1 MDVGK
6 QRQSNNKRRLATT
19 STGTLRQL
27 LDRRDNECPRIRT
40 FHRRTHAVRRLGHL
54 AYRRRQRRNPLV
66 AEALRAGYRHID
78 TAQAYGK
85 ESGVGKGVRAGREE
99 WGIGRSSVFI
109 TTKIAAEA
117 KDYDS
122 ALASIDQ
129 SRDKLGL
136 DYIDLM
142 IIHSPQPWVEFRG
155 TDKRYFAENL
165 QVWRALED
173 AQAAG
178 KVKAIGVSN
187 FLEDDLANIL
197 ENAHTQP
204 AVNQVLAHISN
215 MPTELIDYC
224 HRNGVV
230 VEAYSPLG
238 HGANF
243 RNPRLMSIAS
253 TYGVGVAQL
262 WLRYL
267 LDKWLVVLPKIT
279 SVERLRTNLELDFAL
294 SDEDVLALDDITDAP
309 DYGEHS
315 FFPVFGGKL

>member
-1 MDVGK
+1 MSVPEFE
-6 QRQSNNKRRLATT
+6 L
-19 STGTLRQL
+19 STGARMP
-27 LDRRDNECPRIRT
+27 C
-40 FHRRTHAVRRLGHL
+40 VGLGTWL
-54 AYRRRQRRNPLV
+54 IDAANAETLV

-85 ESGVGKGVRAGREE
+85 DSGVGKGVRAGREE
-99 WGIGRSSVFI
+99 WGIGRSSVFF

-243 RNPRLMSIAS
+243 RNRHLMSIAS

-267 LDKWLVVLPKIT
+267 LDKWLVVFAQDHQRRTIANKPRARFCA
-279 SVERLRTNLELDFAL
+279 VRRRRLGSR
-294 SDEDVLALDDITDAP
+294 
-309 DYGEHS
+309 
-315 FFPVFGGKL
+315 